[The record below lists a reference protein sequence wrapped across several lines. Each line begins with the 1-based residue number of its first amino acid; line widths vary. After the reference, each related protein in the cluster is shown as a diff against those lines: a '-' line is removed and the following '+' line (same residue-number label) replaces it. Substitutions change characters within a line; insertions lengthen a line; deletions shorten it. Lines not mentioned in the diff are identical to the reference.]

1 MSHGAK
7 PTLQLG
13 NKPAPA
19 SAAAADTPL
28 PDLTHAI
35 LEDSPRS
42 ARLMLWAL
50 VAFLLTGLLWAHFAK
65 VEELTRGL
73 GKAIP
78 PGKLQRVQNLE
89 GGIVA
94 GFMG

>member
-7 PTLQLG
+7 PTPPPG
-13 NKPAPA
+13 DKPAPRDN
-19 SAAAADTPL
+19 SAKDTPL
-28 PDLTHAI
+28 PDLAHAI

-94 GFMG
+94 